1 MIKDKPEDFIVDEV
15 TTIKPKK
22 SGDQIYVLLTKTNW
36 TTQRAINAIARALRI
51 TKRRIGFAGTKDKRA
66 VTSQVISIFKKTEE
80 DIKSL
85 KLADMNLKVLG
96 YGDDP
101 ISLGH
106 LVANQF
112 KIRLNLSDDERKTIK
127 KRLPEVR
134 KGFINYFGQQR
145 FSSGGTA
152 KIGKEILKS
161 DFESAVKIIL
171 SEHSNQDEFDKFVLD
186 NWKNWS
192 AILKECPRFFGI
204 ESKVLNYLVK
214 NPTDYAGSIR
224 KIAKPLRRLYVH
236 AFQSLIWN
244 RAVSKM
250 LKGDKIDLPGHQVII
265 PDKLPKNQELPL
277 PGLDTDYSTD
287 FGKLLTAELKKE
299 KIDVES
305 FNLNSMPELKSWGAN
320 RKIILKPKN
329 LKFSNDVLSFE
340 LDKGAYATVII
351 SHLTKSQ

>member
-1 MIKDKPEDFIVDEV
+1 MIKDRPEDFIVDEV
-15 TTIKPKK
+15 TNIKLNK
-22 SGDQIYVLLTKTNW
+22 SGDQVYILLTKTNW

-66 VTSQVISIFKKTEE
+66 ITSQVISIFKKTKE
-80 DIKSL
+80 DID
-85 KLADMNLKVLG
+85 KLNIADIELKVLG
-96 YGDDP
+96 YGDVP

-106 LVANQF
+106 LVANRFQ
-112 KIRLNLSDDERKTIK
+112 IRLDISNEEREKIS

-152 KIGKEILKS
+152 KIGKELLKS

-171 SEHSNQDEFDKFVLD
+171 SEHSNQEEFDKFVLD

-192 AILKECPRFFGI
+192 KILEKCPRFFGI

-214 NPTDYAGSIR
+214 NPTDYAGAIR

-250 LKGDKIDLPGHQVII
+250 LDGDEIDLPGHKVTI
-265 PDKLPKNQELPL
+265 PNKLPRNKELPI
-277 PGLDTDYSTD
+277 PGLDTDYSTK
-287 FGKLLTAELKKE
+287 FGKLLAGELKRE
-299 KIDVES
+299 KIDVEKFS
-305 FNLNSMPELKSWGAN
+305 LKSMPELKSWGAD
-320 RKIILKPKN
+320 RKLIIKPRN
-329 LKFSNDVLSFE
+329 LKFSKDILSFE
-340 LDKGAYATVII
+340 LDKGVYATVLIN
-351 SHLTKSQ
+351 HLVHKT